1 MSRRKC
7 HASLAKPKE
16 SDLRFNSLVIAQF
29 IKMLMRDGKKQKAS
43 NIVWTAL
50 DMLYEYCNKK
60 GGIIEDANEV
70 KDSESEKAAIES
82 MTTDEKKNM
91 YTLRVLDK
99 VLSKAG
105 PSLELISKRI
115 GGANIQVPVAV
126 KEERQKTLAMRNI
139 IVNARKRIPQYKSMI
154 NALAQE
160 MIDVLKGSART
171 LDDVEQM
178 HRMAKANAVFQGVKR
193 A

>member
-60 GGIIEDANEV
+60 GGIIDDANEV

-139 IVNARKRIPQYKSMI
+139 IVNARKRIPQCKSMI

>member
-60 GGIIEDANEV
+60 GGIIEDGNEV

-82 MTTDEKKNM
+82 MATDEKKNM

-139 IVNARKRIPQYKSMI
+139 IVNARKRIPQCKSMI

>member
-139 IVNARKRIPQYKSMI
+139 IVNARKRIPQCKSMI

-160 MIDVLKGSART
+160 IIDVLKGSART

>member
-139 IVNARKRIPQYKSMI
+139 IVNARKRIPQCKSMI

>member
-60 GGIIEDANEV
+60 GGIIDDANEV

-139 IVNARKRIPQYKSMI
+139 IVNARKRIPQCKSMI
-154 NALAQE
+154 KALAQE
-160 MIDVLKGSART
+160 MIDVLKGSAKT